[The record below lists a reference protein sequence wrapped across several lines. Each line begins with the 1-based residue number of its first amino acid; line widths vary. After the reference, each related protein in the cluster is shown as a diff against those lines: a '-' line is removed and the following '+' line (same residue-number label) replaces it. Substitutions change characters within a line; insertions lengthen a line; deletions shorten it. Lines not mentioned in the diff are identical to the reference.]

1 MQEVRDATDTAVGAL
16 LELINADQ
24 DAGEQY
30 AVIESERFGSTTSKE
45 SCEFFLKEKKQPKN
59 NICISFHRVTPRSL
73 LAETLQPRAVT
84 PECCSF

>member
-1 MQEVRDATDTAVGAL
+1 MVAVQEVRDATDTAVGAL

-45 SCEFFLKEKKQPKN
+45 SCEFFLKEKKQPQKQHLHIFPQSRPPFIAGGN
-59 NICISFHRVTPRSL
+59 VA
-73 LAETLQPRAVT
+73 AEGDDT
-84 PECCSF
+84 

>member
-1 MQEVRDATDTAVGAL
+1 MVAVQEVRDATDTAVGAL

-45 SCEFFLKEKKQPKN
+45 SCEFFLKEKNNPKN
-59 NICISFHRVTPRSL
+59 NICISSTESPPVHCRWKR
-73 LAETLQPRAVT
+73 
-84 PECCSF
+84 CSRGR